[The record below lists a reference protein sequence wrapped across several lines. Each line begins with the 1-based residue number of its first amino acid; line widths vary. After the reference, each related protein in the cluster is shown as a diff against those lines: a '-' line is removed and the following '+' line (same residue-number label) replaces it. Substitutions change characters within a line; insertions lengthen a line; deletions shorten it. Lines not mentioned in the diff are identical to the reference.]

1 SMWAPGRLSPRPPFG
16 RQDGDRA
23 AELFHRRHRRF
34 GRTPDRE
41 GELGLDLA
49 RAEQPDP
56 VLGPSEHAGL
66 HQRLGVDRRGRVE
79 LAGVDRRLDLVE
91 IDLVELARDR
101 RILEPP
107 LGQPAV
113 ERHLAA
119 LEPLDA
125 HARARGLPL
134 AATAAGLARAGADA
148 ATDAAALLARARAI
162 GEFVKFHLTALVLL
176 SVLPGLAPGGR
187 VLPASIGQNAD
198 GRDTPGHET
207 DCYFA
212 ASTTRTKCLTLA
224 IMPRVCGVS
233 GNSATRPI
241 RLRPS
246 PINVSRCV

>member
-16 RQDGDRA
+16 RQEGDGA
-23 AELFHRRHRRF
+23 AELSHRRHRRF

-91 IDLVELARDR
+91 VDLIELARER
-101 RILEPP
+101 LILEAP

-119 LEPLDA
+119 LNPLVGSPG
-125 HARARGLPL
+125 ARGRPL
-134 AATAAGLARAGADA
+134 AAAAAGLARARADA
-148 ATDAAALLARARAI
+148 ATDAAALLARARTI
-162 GEFVKFHLTALVLL
+162 GEFVQFHLTTLVLP
-176 SVLPGLAPGGR
+176 SVLPGLAP
-187 VLPASIGQNAD
+187 A
-198 GRDTPGHET
+198 
-207 DCYFA
+207 A
-212 ASTTRTKCLTLA
+212 ASC
-224 IMPRVCGVS
+224 P
-233 GNSATRPI
+233 
-241 RLRPS
+241 
-246 PINVSRCV
+246 